1 MQHIIQFYQKHKVST
16 ITNTIQD
23 FNHSLPVSIDSNNIL
38 NGAKIIILCMIKIH
52 LKFLFPILSSPV
64 FFREILWLLLS
75 LSIPTNKFQLQI
87 YIKRKWLTC
96 KAFCSFQCLL
106 LLSKKIPLL
115 LNWLPHSV
123 NGTSKSLVKKQ
134 DLKWWKGCTS
144 ICYCKIL
151 SYDHKQLLLF
161 SSWCLIAFTRIV
173 KVERMN
179 ISCGMRNSGAELEI

>member
-1 MQHIIQFYQKHKVST
+1 MYDKNSSQV
-16 ITNTIQD
+16 
-23 FNHSLPVSIDSNNIL
+23 SLPHF
-38 NGAKIIILCMIKIH
+38 IITSVLQRNSLIASLLIH
-52 LKFLFPILSSPV
+52 P
-64 FFREILWLLLS
+64 
-75 LSIPTNKFQLQI
+75 NKQISTTDI